1 MATLRKSIKITDK
14 DLVDMLLNLKEE
26 DVTSSFIYD
35 LFGEFEGKA
44 KANPYDLIDIPPG
57 SYGPEKKKNKN
68 SFTTTVGLWIFNKWF
83 VEKELF
89 DVFGY
94 ITSSVTGKLLDDMNQ
109 KLSYYLM
116 EDLITTQQLKNF
128 LIKTQLVMPYV
139 TVLSPNHTEKI
150 LTCTKA
156 ISKKK
161 NELFKKY
168 AKEIEA
174 GDAYIAELIEKELLD
189 FAKEYIG
196 DDPSLDTFLSG
207 ARGSF
212 GNNFKNMYVM
222 KGAIRNSDPYAKK
235 EYEISKSNYMDGI
248 TKEEYAIYCNAAVAG
263 PYSRGKKTEYG
274 GELENLFT
282 KCYQD
287 VVLDE
292 DGTDCKTDRHIVVEL
307 TESNFKRYVYNYII
321 SSSGN
326 LVELTYQNKDK
337 YIGKK
342 VKMRFAMLCKNP
354 KICSKCAGAF
364 LHKLGIK
371 NVGMTLMQVPSIF
384 KNVAMKAFHD
394 STIKSTEMD
403 CMKAFGIE

>member
-1 MATLRKSIKITDK
+1 
-14 DLVDMLLNLKEE
+14 
-26 DVTSSFIYD
+26 
-35 LFGEFEGKA
+35 
-44 KANPYDLIDIPPG
+44 
-57 SYGPEKKKNKN
+57 
-68 SFTTTVGLWIFNKWF
+68 
-83 VEKELF
+83 
-89 DVFGY
+89 
-94 ITSSVTGKLLDDMNQ
+94 
-109 KLSYYLM
+109 
-116 EDLITTQQLKNF
+116 
-128 LIKTQLVMPYV
+128 
-139 TVLSPNHTEKI
+139 
-150 LTCTKA
+150 
-156 ISKKK
+156 
-161 NELFKKY
+161 
-168 AKEIEA
+168 
-174 GDAYIAELIEKELLD
+174 
-189 FAKEYIG
+189 
-196 DDPSLDTFLSG
+196 
-207 ARGSF
+207 
-212 GNNFKNMYVM
+212 
-222 KGAIRNSDPYAKK
+222 
-235 EYEISKSNYMDGI
+235 MDGI